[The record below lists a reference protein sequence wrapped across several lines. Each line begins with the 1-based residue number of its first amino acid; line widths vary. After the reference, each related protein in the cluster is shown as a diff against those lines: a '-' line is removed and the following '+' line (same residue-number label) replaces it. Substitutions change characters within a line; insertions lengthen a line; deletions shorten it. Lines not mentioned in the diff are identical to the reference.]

1 MTQTLIHYFLH
12 LGFPL
17 IIALVFFRKD
27 YKRAY
32 LVMLATMLVDVDH
45 LLASPIFV
53 PDRCSINFHPLHT
66 YVAMGLYVGLLF
78 FKKPYR
84 WIGAGLL
91 WHMATDLNDCVLT
104 YLECPECLV
113 VALTFK

>member
-1 MTQTLIHYFLH
+1 MTQTVIHYFLH

-45 LLASPIFV
+45 LQASPIFV

-66 YVAMGLYVGLLF
+66 YAAMALYVGLLF
-78 FKKPYR
+78 LKKPYR
-84 WIGAGLL
+84 WIGAGLI